1 MKLDFFVTSSD
12 EVVDDMG
19 RFAVDASS
27 AEPLVAGQALDNGV
41 GRVDSAVSVPSN
53 QYMLQLPLSRDV
65 WLPTRKHGQEDLV
78 PPPA

>member
-1 MKLDFFVTSSD
+1 MKLDFFMTGSD
-12 EVVDDMG
+12 KVVDDMG

-27 AEPLVAGQALDNGV
+27 AEPLVAAQALDDGV
-41 GRVDSAVSVPSN
+41 GRVNSAVSVSSN
-53 QYMLQLPLSRDV
+53 QYVLQMPLPRDV